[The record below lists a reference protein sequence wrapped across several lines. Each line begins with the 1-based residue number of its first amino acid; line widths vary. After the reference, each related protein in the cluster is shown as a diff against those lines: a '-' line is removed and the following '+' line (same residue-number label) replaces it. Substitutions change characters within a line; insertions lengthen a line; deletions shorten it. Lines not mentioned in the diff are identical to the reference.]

1 MSDTVAAPAVPEI
14 YKIPAERLGILQ
26 DGVEKLN
33 RRAKK
38 LGFAPVVLVAS
49 APRAESYK
57 SMKRGLANQLLTRWV
72 IDVRFEGEAP
82 RIQGYGFQAA
92 LTHTPQG
99 NLVSRAPGV
108 ETDLSGWR
116 ETGARCQHCGLDRR
130 RAETFLLQSPEGGIV
145 QIGRQCLVDYIGT
158 TDVTRAVQL
167 WRVWAELVSGIT
179 DEDGEYGF
187 GGGWVCP
194 TTPVEFLAAAVSS
207 VKRRGFVKTQCADQ
221 QTSTRAHAEW
231 ILGPEPK
238 IDSDDYARSLALR
251 EEWRLCQPTEAHAQE
266 AQAILDWVLTSNDSS
281 DYMHNARV
289 GCGARTMM
297 PRSAGLLAS
306 LPSAHDKHL
315 GKIYERK
322 QRPAAGPHVGVVGE
336 RIDATITVKFEMMI
350 AEDPERRF
358 SVSKALIIMVDENNS
373 AFKTFASGE
382 LKRVENLKEGTWF
395 MRGTVKSHEA
405 DKKTGE
411 PVTVLKRVELQREP
425 FPQLKPQK
433 PRKVHPSKGKP
444 IRLHDLPWCN
454 ERAKLQGVATFGHL
468 WKCPDHVVFNI
479 GAAHVGEALNF
490 ESCRQRL
497 QRASGEAFGF

>member
-1 MSDTVAAPAVPEI
+1 MSDVAAPAAPET
-14 YKIPAERLGILQ
+14 YKIPAERIEILAN
-26 DGVEKLN
+26 GVEKLN
-33 RRAKK
+33 RRATK
-38 LGFAPVVLVAS
+38 LGFAPVVLIAS
-49 APRAESYK
+49 APRPESYK
-57 SMKRGLANQLLTRWV
+57 SSEPGFIGQLRTRWV

-167 WRVWAELVSGIT
+167 WRVWRELVSGIT

-187 GGGWVCP
+187 GGGWMCP

-207 VKRRGFVKTQCADQ
+207 VKRRGFVKSQCADQ

-238 IDSDDYARSLALR
+238 LDDRHYAASLAER
-251 EEWRLCQPTEAHAQE
+251 EEWRVCQPTEAHTQE
-266 AQAILDWVLTSNDSS
+266 AQAIIDWVLASNDSS

-297 PRSAGLLAS
+297 PRTAGLLAS
-306 LPSAHDKHL
+306 LPSAYDKHL
-315 GKIYERK
+315 GKVYEKK
-322 QRPAAGPHVGVVGE
+322 QRPAAGPHVGTVGE
-336 RIDATITVKFEMMI
+336 RIDATITVRFEMMI
-350 AEDPERRF
+350 AGDPDRRF
-358 SVSKALIIMVDENNS
+358 SVSKALLIMVDEHNS

-382 LKRVENLKEGTWF
+382 LKRVEKLKEGTWH

-425 FPQLKPQK
+425 FPQLKPAK

-444 IRLHDLPWCN
+444 IRMYDLPWCS
-454 ERAKLQGVATFGHL
+454 ERATLDGVATFGHL
-468 WKCPDHVVFNI
+468 WKCPEHVAFDRIAALEGDQLNI
-479 GAAHVGEALNF
+479 Q
-490 ESCRQRL
+490 SCRQRL
-497 QRASGEAFGF
+497 QRAAGEAFGF